1 MKNLLLSLAV
11 AMIANVSYSQLY
23 VTPNNN
29 GTPGDTTDDTPSYVF
44 VKNQLLFVEQ
54 DVNLVENTNTTT
66 QLASIYLRDESQLL
80 QGNTASA
87 NSGTG
92 YISIYQESNADSYD
106 YNYWSSPVG
115 TPVSTGNRNFGILR
129 VYDSLSYT
137 NSIVTQTTGAFNSTS
152 SPLRISTRWLYRW
165 IPTTQRWDAIG
176 GSNLVPA
183 GYGFT
188 MKGTDVTVHGDPY
201 NEPQNQR
208 YDFRG
213 RPNNGTITLPAQTA
227 AVPFTDGTNYYFTFT
242 GNPYPSV
249 LDLNLFFYDSDN
261 QEIDAIRYW
270 DEDRSINSHLYIA
283 NKGGYG
289 TWIPGPTPYV
299 DGGVYTVPN
308 FMNYDNAGNPTT
320 DTGIDG
326 ASFERL
332 YAPVGQG
339 FMVSSNS
346 GITDASPGQIMLK
359 NSQRATTFIKESA
372 ANFSE
377 FRNPIN
383 ATPLLRLHT
392 IFGENTHFRDMV
404 LMFHNSATF
413 GFDRGLDATH
423 PSDGALTE
431 AYFTI
436 NGDDPAKKK
445 NLVIQTVPYKGGDNM
460 FIPISF
466 KLNQQGNVKLIS
478 AEIVNPPFQNVY
490 LYDKLNGTY
499 MPIYPDDPAN
509 ENPETAS
516 ILLDAGTYEGRF
528 FITFRD
534 KQIISDED
542 DEDVPIISERD
553 ITQSV
558 DFFQNNPA
566 KQLEVSNPDEYDIK
580 TLNIFDMGGKLVY
593 SESNVGNSSKLTF
606 PTANLSDAVYLVR
619 LSTTDNQTIVYKINV
634 INK

>member
-80 QGNTASA
+80 QGITASA

-115 TPVSTGNRNFGILR
+115 RMFGSGNQNFGVRRLN
-129 VYDSLSYT
+129 DSLSIT
-137 NSIVTQTTGAFNSTS
+137 NSIAAQTNTGFNSTS
-152 SPLRISTRWLYRW
+152 IPLSISTRWLYKW
-165 IPTTQRWDAIG
+165 NPNTQRWVAMG
-176 GSNLVPA
+176 GGNTVEP

-249 LDLNLFFYDSDN
+249 LDLNLFFNDSDN

-308 FMNYDNAGNPTT
+308 FMNYDNSGNPTT
-320 DTGIDG
+320 DTGVNG

-346 GITDASPGQIMLK
+346 GFTDASPGQIMLK

-383 ATPLLRLHT
+383 ATPLLRLHA
-392 IFGENTHFRDMV
+392 IFGDNTHFRDMV
-404 LMFHNSATF
+404 IMFHKSASF
-413 GFDRGLDATH
+413 DFDRGLDATH

-445 NLVIQTVPYKGGDNM
+445 NLVIQTVPYKGGENTM
-460 FIPISF
+460 IPISF
-466 KLNQQGNVKLIS
+466 KLNEQTTVKLIS
-478 AEIVNPPFQNVY
+478 AEIVNPPFQSVY
-490 LYDKLNGTY
+490 LYDKLNDTY
-499 MPIYPDDPAN
+499 KQIFQGDQTL
-509 ENPETAS
+509 NPAS
-516 ILLDAGTYEGRF
+516 ILLDAGVYEDRF

-534 KQIISDED
+534 LEVVTDDDDNDGPVIST
-542 DEDVPIISERD
+542 RG
-553 ITQSV
+553 ITKSV

-566 KQLEVSNPDEYDIK
+566 KQLEVSNPDGYDIK

-593 SESNVGNSSKLTF
+593 SESNVGDSTKLTF
-606 PTANLSDAVYLVR
+606 PTASLSDAVYLVR
-619 LSTTDNQTIVYKINV
+619 LSTVDNQTIVYKINV

>member
-1 MKNLLLSLAV
+1 MKNLLLLLAV
-11 AMIANVSYSQLY
+11 ATIANVSYAQLY
-23 VTPNNN
+23 VSPNA
-29 GTPGDTTDDTPSYVF
+29 TTSTDSYVY
-44 VKNQLLFVEQ
+44 VKDQLLFVEQ
-54 DVNLVENTNTTT
+54 DINLVLNTNNPTTVG
-66 QLASIYLRDESQLL
+66 SIYLREGSQLL
-80 QGNTASA
+80 QGNSNST

-92 YISIYQESNADSYD
+92 HISVFQESNADSYD
-106 YNYWSSPVG
+106 YNFWCSPVG
-115 TPVSTGNRNFGILR
+115 RLTGSGNQNFGVRRLWDSLNVTESLRSETTGN
-129 VYDSLSYT
+129 
-137 NSIVTQTTGAFNSTS
+137 FNSVS
-152 SPLRISTRWLYRW
+152 SPLRIATRWLYTFN
-165 IPTTQRWDAIG
+165 PVNQRWAATGASD
-176 GSNLVPA
+176 LVPA

-188 MKGTDVTVHGDPY
+188 MKGTDVTVHSDPY

-213 RPNNGTITLPAQTA
+213 RPNNGNITIPAQTA
-227 AVPFTDGTNYYFTFT
+227 AIPFTDGTNYYFTFT

-249 LDLNLFFYDSDN
+249 LDLNLFFNDSDN
-261 QEIDAIRYW
+261 QEIDAIRFW
-270 DEDRSINSHLYIA
+270 DEDRSINSHLYID

-299 DGGVYTVPN
+299 DGGVYTAPN
-308 FMNYDNAGNPTT
+308 FMNYDSQGNPTT
-320 DTGIDG
+320 DTGVNG

-346 GITDASPGQIMLK
+346 GIVDASPNQLILK
-359 NSQRATTFIKESA
+359 NSQRATTFIKEGA
-372 ANFSE
+372 GNFSE
-377 FRNPIN
+377 FRNSVE
-383 ATPLLRLHT
+383 ATPLLRLHA
-392 IFGENTHFRDMV
+392 IFGDNTHFRDMV

-413 GFDRGLDATH
+413 DFDRGLDATH
-423 PSDGALTE
+423 PSDGAITE

-466 KLNQQGNVKLIS
+466 KLNQQENVKLIS

-499 MPIYPDDPAN
+499 LPIYPDESAN

-528 FITFRD
+528 FITFKD

-542 DEDVPIISERD
+542 DEDVPIISERG

-566 KQLEVSNPDEYDIK
+566 KQLEVSNPDGYDIK

>member
-1 MKNLLLSLAV
+1 MKNLLLLLAV
-11 AMIANVSYSQLY
+11 ATIANVTYAQLY
-23 VTPNNN
+23 VTPNA
-29 GTPGDTTDDTPSYVF
+29 TTSTDSYVF

-54 DVNLVENTNTTT
+54 DVNLVQNTNDPTTR
-66 QLASIYLRDESQLL
+66 ASIYLRDESQLL

-92 YISIYQESNADSYD
+92 YISIYQESNSDSYD
-106 YNYWSSPVG
+106 YNFWTSPVG
-115 TPVSTGNRNFGILR
+115 TPVSTGNQNFGILR

-137 NSIVTQTTGAFNSTS
+137 NSIVTQTTTAFNSTS

-165 IPTTQRWDAIG
+165 NPITQRWAANG
-176 GSNLVPA
+176 GANNVPA

-249 LDLNLFFYDSDN
+249 LDLNLFFNDTDN

-270 DEDRSINSHLYIA
+270 DEDRSINSHLYLD

-308 FMNYDNAGNPTT
+308 FMNYDNGGNPTT
-320 DTGIDG
+320 DTGVDG

-346 GITDASPGQIMLK
+346 GMTDASPGQIMLK
-359 NSQRATTFIKESA
+359 NSQRATTFIKEGA
-372 ANFSE
+372 GNFSE
-377 FRNPIN
+377 FRNPLA

-392 IFGENTHFRDMV
+392 IFGDNTHFRDMV
-404 LMFHNSATF
+404 LMFHNTATF

-423 PSDGALTE
+423 PSDGAITE

-436 NGDDPAKKK
+436 NGDQPQLKK
-445 NLVIQTVPYKGGDNM
+445 NLVIQTVPYKGGDNTM
-460 FIPISF
+460 IPISF
-466 KLNQQGNVKLIS
+466 KLNQQDNIKLIS

-490 LYDKLNGTY
+490 LYDKLNDTY
-499 MPIYPDDPAN
+499 KAIYPEAGGAN
-509 ENPETAS
+509 ETPETAS
-516 ILLDAGTYEGRF
+516 VLLDAGTYEGRF
-528 FITFRD
+528 FITFKD
-534 KQIISDED
+534 KAVTTDED
-542 DEDVPIISERD
+542 DEDGPVISARS
-553 ITQSV
+553 ITKSV
-558 DFFQNNPA
+558 EFFQNNPI
-566 KQLEVSNPDEYDIK
+566 KQLEVSNPDGYDIK
-580 TLNIFDMGGKLVY
+580 SLNIFDMGGKLVY
-593 SESNVGNSSKLTF
+593 SENNVGNSTKLTF
-606 PTANLSDAVYLVR
+606 PTSNLSDAVYLVR
-619 LSTTDNQTIVYKINV
+619 LSTVDNQTIVYKINV

>member
-106 YNYWSSPVG
+106 YNYWCSPVG
-115 TPVSTGNRNFGILR
+115 RPISTGNQNFGILR

-137 NSIVTQTTGAFNSTS
+137 NSVVTQTNGAYNSTS
-152 SPLRISTRWLYRW
+152 SPLSIATRWLYKW
-165 IPTTQRWDAIG
+165 NPITQRWQALG
-176 GSNLVPA
+176 GANINPA
-183 GYGFT
+183 GRGFT

-213 RPNNGTITLPAQTA
+213 RPNNGTIAVAVQTNP
-227 AVPFTDGTNYYFTFT
+227 VTFTDGTAYYFSLT
-242 GNPYPSV
+242 GNPYPSA
-249 LDLNLFFYDSDN
+249 LDLNLFFNDVDN

-270 DEDRSINSHLYIA
+270 DEDRSINSHLYMD

-308 FMNYDNAGNPTT
+308 FMNYDNGGNPTT
-320 DTGIDG
+320 DTGVDG

-346 GITDASPGQIMLK
+346 GSTDASPGQIMLK
-359 NSQRATTFIKESA
+359 NSQRATSFIKEGAS
-372 ANFSE
+372 NFSE
-377 FRNPIN
+377 FRSPVA
-383 ATPLLRLHT
+383 ATPLLRLHA

-413 GFDRGLDATH
+413 DFDRGLDATH
-423 PSDGALTE
+423 PSDGAITE

-445 NLVIQTVPYKGGDNM
+445 NLVIQTVPYKGGENTM
-460 FIPISF
+460 IPISF
-466 KLNQQGNVKLIS
+466 KLNEQTTVKLIS
-478 AEIVNPPFQNVY
+478 AEIVNPPFQSVY
-490 LYDKLNGTY
+490 LYDKLNDTY
-499 MPIYPDDPAN
+499 KQIFQGDQTL
-509 ENPETAS
+509 NPAS
-516 ILLDAGTYEGRF
+516 ILLDAGVYEDQF

-534 KQIISDED
+534 LEVVTD
-542 DEDVPIISERD
+542 DDDNDGPVINTRG
-553 ITQSV
+553 ITKSV

-566 KQLEVSNPDEYDIK
+566 KQLEVSNPDGYDIK

-593 SESNVGNSSKLTF
+593 SESNVGDSTKLTF
-606 PTANLSDAVYLVR
+606 PTASLSDAVYLVR
-619 LSTTDNQTIVYKINV
+619 LSTVDNQTIVYKINV